1 MIMFFNK
8 RWFVILSAA
17 VIMLFGSALPVL
29 AERAWCWC
37 QTQDLVCEAHEIR
50 DSDPDEENKPIK
62 TQQECND
69 YCSRV
74 RGYTAT
80 NFDQGT
86 YLDRTGKSSVK
97 GQCPAK
103 IQAATPTNPTG
114 GSGQTGP
121 SSPTTLY
128 NPLAPSGGSVTIYT
142 VISRV
147 IRAITGIIGS
157 IALLMFIWGG
167 IIWMTSAG
175 EPKKVSQAQNI
186 LKYAVYGLLI
196 IFFSYAI
203 VNIFLGAFQAPTVR

>member
-1 MIMFFNK
+1 MNFMFYRRWLVISGSVVTLMI
-8 RWFVILSAA
+8 
-17 VIMLFGSALPVL
+17 GSALPAL
-29 AERAWCWC
+29 ADRAWCWC
-37 QTQDLVCEAHEIR
+37 QTQDLTCEAHEVR
-50 DSDPDEENKPIK
+50 DSDPDQAGVPIK
-62 TQQECND
+62 TQPECND

-86 YLDRTGKSSVK
+86 YIDRTGKSSVK

-103 IQAATPTNPTG
+103 IQQANPTNAA
-114 GSGQTGP
+114 GSAGKTGP

-128 NPLAPSGGSVTIYT
+128 NPLAPSGGSVTIYN
-142 VISRV
+142 VISRI
-147 IRAITGIIGS
+147 IRALTGVIGS

-167 IIWMTSAG
+167 IVWMTSAG